1 MCGRPCV
8 NTEPRVQV
16 PCKQRQLRVQA
27 VQALCKGCENSASAV
42 QVVQMASGHPALHGT
57 AISRDGVFL
66 GWCPGVAAVS
76 LHSVCVH
83 TEQSR
88 WLALETRSRYC
99 DKTPV
104 KLQQKEI
111 QEATVTNAREKRLF
125 RGGEVKK
132 KKPCLFWRNTYIPSN
147 KSSQRLFLYLRRNRN
162 RHNQGLK
169 RLEITS

>member
-1 MCGRPCV
+1 M

-42 QVVQMASGHPALHGT
+42 QGVQMASGHPALHGT

-125 RGGEVKK
+125 RGGEGKK
-132 KKPCLFWRNTYIPSN
+132 KSRVCFGETPT
-147 KSSQRLFLYLRRNRN
+147 FLQINHRSACFCICGEIATDITRDLRD
-162 RHNQGLK
+162 LK
-169 RLEITS
+169 